1 MPKSACLPKYA
12 SPVAGA
18 RLALLELH
26 IDEENGLKYV
36 QWSLG
41 SYINDIKTFKNTSRG
56 KKVVVIWQINLQKY
70 GFFEQH

>member
-1 MPKSACLPKYA
+1 MPAEICIPSRGSAPR
-12 SPVAGA
+12 SV
-18 RLALLELH
+18 ELH